1 MVFFVRITVNQ
12 SHLRPICK
20 STKFNPKIQRT
31 IYLINFQQL
40 RLHVPDF
47 IRTVVAFYN
56 DDSAVPSVTSN
67 RYHAIVMFYTETN
80 FPNLLQ

>member
-31 IYLINFQQL
+31 IYSINFQRL
-40 RLHVPDF
+40 RLHVLGF
-47 IRTVVAFYN
+47 IRTVVISLFNVFYKLMIC
-56 DDSAVPSVTSN
+56 AP
-67 RYHAIVMFYTETN
+67 IWK
-80 FPNLLQ
+80 

>member
-31 IYLINFQQL
+31 IYLINFQRL
-40 RLHVPDF
+40 RLHVLDF
-47 IRTVVAFYN
+47 IRTVVFDILEISFHKGTKKLWNSKARACESSGF
-56 DDSAVPSVTSN
+56 V
-67 RYHAIVMFYTETN
+67 IF
-80 FPNLLQ
+80 